1 MNRCIGGVNT
11 RRKKTLGRVG
21 KDRRKGTGRPR
32 RPCAAAVLSW
42 FWTFALLALLTIAVE
57 RAGQTYCEKNPASE
71 PQAAVQAPAKSAQG
85 ECLRQGRWEPTVAIV
100 IDDLGQDLKVGM
112 QFLAL
117 KIPLT
122 YSILPYRP
130 HSRALAAEI
139 CRRGGEVLLH
149 LPLEPKDYPRVNPG
163 TGCILTAMGRDE
175 IQAEISDQIDSL
187 PCCVGVSSHMGSRF
201 TEIPDVTAWML
212 GVVQER
218 GLFFLDSFTTPR
230 SVVGT
235 LARERHLP
243 FVQRTHFLDEDRNVD
258 AIVRQLCRLADF
270 ASLRGWAVGI
280 GHPFPETLDAL
291 PKGLAAFSLKGIR
304 LVPISE
310 LVRDPGRENR
320 FAVPAMV
327 RSGGGDERG
336 TVGGRRK
343 PPS

>member
-1 MNRCIGGVNT
+1 MSRGIGGMGT
-11 RRKKTLGRVG
+11 RRKNLGRVG
-21 KDRRKGTGRPR
+21 QGRRRGTGRAR
-32 RPCAAAVLSW
+32 RPCAASVFSW
-42 FWTFALLALLTIAVE
+42 LWTLALLALLSIAVE
-57 RAGQTYCEKNPASE
+57 RAGQTSCEQNPAPE
-71 PQAAVQAPAKSAQG
+71 PQGPVQGLVRSAHDEGPQ
-85 ECLRQGRWEPTVAIV
+85 EGRWEPRVAIV
-100 IDDLGQDLKVGM
+100 IDDLGQDMKIGT

-130 HSRALAAEI
+130 HSRALASEI

-175 IQAEISDQIDSL
+175 IQAEVSDQIDSL

-230 SVVGT
+230 SVVGA

-258 AIVRQLCRLADF
+258 AIVRQLCRLADY
-270 ASLRGWAVGI
+270 ASMRGWAVGI

-291 PKGLAAFSLKGIR
+291 PKGLSAFSQKGIR

-310 LVRDPGRENR
+310 LVRDPGRENH
-320 FAVPAMV
+320 FGVPAMV
-327 RSGGGDERG
+327 QSGGGDERG
-336 TVGGRRK
+336 NLEGSRK